1 MCCLLPYSVEIGVIA
16 IVVGGLVLDD
26 NEFIGSDC
34 GLQVWI
40 HVEGG
45 MDRPLLRL
53 QVETTRQDPTARSFN
68 LHAPVCPETQ
78 SASAPIS
85 LFLVGLGNV
94 FAILGGHGSLSPTME
109 DSS

>member
-26 NEFIGSDC
+26 NEIIGSDC

-40 HVEGG
+40 HVGGG

-53 QVETTRQDPTARSFN
+53 QVETTRQDLAARSFD
-68 LHAPVCPETQ
+68 LHAPVYPETQ
-78 SASAPIS
+78 AASTPIF

-94 FAILGGHGSLSPTME
+94 FATLGGHGSLLLPTE
-109 DSS
+109 DLS